1 MSRVLS
7 ILSKAREEL
16 GDTNNTRFTDSK
28 LLEHLNDGI
37 KDFILSTK
45 SLKERLYV
53 ELASNVAIYDISKYA
68 LFVERVEYMNT
79 KIDTLS
85 FKELD
90 SINTMWQYETGN
102 VVKAITFEHQSKGAF
117 RIYPRLNTVD
127 NNIVSSSDYGILVD
141 FSLDDDIVGIPS
153 IIDVEQNLQAYL
165 VLYVIKKPN
174 IITLTTP
181 DEELELD
188 ELYDKAF
195 VHYIK
200 AQCLRN
206 DSDSNNRQF
215 GNEELSAY
223 AMYVVNNNKDFA
235 LDNQV
240 SGDRI
245 IQYKGF
251 M

>member
-16 GDTNNTRFTDSK
+16 GDANNTRFTDSK

-85 FKELD
+85 FTELD

-102 VVKAITFEHQSKGAF
+102 VVKAITFEHQSKGSF
-117 RIYPRLNTVD
+117 RIYPRLNTVS

>member
-16 GDTNNTRFTDSK
+16 GDANNTSFTDSK

-102 VVKAITFEHQSKGAF
+102 VVKAITFEHQSKGSF
-117 RIYPRLNTVD
+117 RIYPRLNTVS
-127 NNIVSSSDYGILVD
+127 NNVVSSSDYGILVD

-174 IITLTTP
+174 VITLTTP
-181 DEELELD
+181 NEELELD

>member
-141 FSLDDDIVGIPS
+141 FSLDDDIVGILS

-165 VLYVIKKPN
+165 VLYVIKKPSM
-174 IITLTTP
+174 ITLTTP

-223 AMYVVNNNKDFA
+223 AMYIVNNNKDFA

>member
-53 ELASNVAIYDISKYA
+53 ELASNVAMYDISKYA

-102 VVKAITFEHQSKGAF
+102 VVKAITFEHQSKGSF

-223 AMYVVNNNKDFA
+223 AMYIVNNNKDFA

>member
-53 ELASNVAIYDISKYA
+53 ELASNVAMYDISKYA

-85 FKELD
+85 FTELD
-90 SINTMWQYETGN
+90 SINAMWQYETGN
-102 VVKAITFEHQSKGAF
+102 VVKAITFEHQSKGSF
-117 RIYPRLNTVD
+117 RIYPRLNTVS

>member
-16 GDTNNTRFTDSK
+16 GDANNTRFTDSK

-53 ELASNVAIYDISKYA
+53 ELASNVAMYDISKYA

-117 RIYPRLNTVD
+117 RIYPRLNTVN

-223 AMYVVNNNKDFA
+223 AMYIVNNNKDFA

>member
-90 SINTMWQYETGN
+90 SINAMWQYETGN

-117 RIYPRLNTVD
+117 RIYPRLNTVN

-174 IITLTTP
+174 VITLTTP

>member
-53 ELASNVAIYDISKYA
+53 ELASNVAMYDISKYA

-85 FKELD
+85 FTELD
-90 SINTMWQYETGN
+90 SINAMWQYETGN

-117 RIYPRLNTVD
+117 RIYPRLNTVS

-223 AMYVVNNNKDFA
+223 AMYIVNNNKDFA

>member
-16 GDTNNTRFTDSK
+16 GDANNTRFTDSK

-53 ELASNVAIYDISKYA
+53 ELASNVAMYDISKYA

-85 FKELD
+85 FTELD

-223 AMYVVNNNKDFA
+223 AMYIVNNNKDFA

>member
-16 GDTNNTRFTDSK
+16 GDVNNTRFTDSK

-85 FKELD
+85 FTELD
-90 SINTMWQYETGN
+90 SINAMWQYETGN

-141 FSLDDDIVGIPS
+141 FSLDDDIIGIPS

-223 AMYVVNNNKDFA
+223 AMYIVNNNKDFA

>member
-16 GDTNNTRFTDSK
+16 GDANNTRFTDSK

-90 SINTMWQYETGN
+90 SINAMWQYETGN
-102 VVKAITFEHQSKGAF
+102 VVKAITFEHQSKGSF
-117 RIYPRLNTVD
+117 RIYPRLNTVS

-223 AMYVVNNNKDFA
+223 AMYIVNNNKDFA

>member
-16 GDTNNTRFTDSK
+16 GDVNNTRFTDSK

-45 SLKERLYV
+45 SLKERLYE

-102 VVKAITFEHQSKGAF
+102 VVKAITFEHQSKGSF
-117 RIYPRLNTVD
+117 RIYPRLNTVN

>member
-16 GDTNNTRFTDSK
+16 GDVNNTRFTDSK

-85 FKELD
+85 FTELD
-90 SINTMWQYETGN
+90 SINAMWQYETGN
-102 VVKAITFEHQSKGAF
+102 VVKAITFEHQSKGSF
-117 RIYPRLNTVD
+117 RIYPRLNTVS

-174 IITLTTP
+174 VITLTTP

-223 AMYVVNNNKDFA
+223 AMYIVNNNKDFA

>member
-16 GDTNNTRFTDSK
+16 GDANNTRFTDSK

-90 SINTMWQYETGN
+90 SINAMWQYETGN
-102 VVKAITFEHQSKGAF
+102 VVKAITFEHQSKGTF
-117 RIYPRLNTVD
+117 RIYPRLNTVN

-174 IITLTTP
+174 VITLTTP

>member
-16 GDTNNTRFTDSK
+16 GDTNNTRFADGK

-85 FKELD
+85 FTELD

-102 VVKAITFEHQSKGAF
+102 VVKAITFEHQSKGSF

>member
-16 GDTNNTRFTDSK
+16 GDVNNTRFTDSK

-85 FKELD
+85 FTELD
-90 SINTMWQYETGN
+90 SINAMWQYETGN

>member
-16 GDTNNTRFTDSK
+16 GDTNNTRFTNSK

-53 ELASNVAIYDISKYA
+53 ELASNVAMYDISKYA

-90 SINTMWQYETGN
+90 SINAMWQYETGN

-117 RIYPRLNTVD
+117 RIYPRLNTVN

>member
-16 GDTNNTRFTDSK
+16 GDVNNTRFTNSK

-85 FKELD
+85 FTELD
-90 SINTMWQYETGN
+90 SINAMWQYETGN
-102 VVKAITFEHQSKGAF
+102 VVKAITFEHQSKGSF
-117 RIYPRLNTVD
+117 RIYPRLNTVN

-174 IITLTTP
+174 VITLTTP

-223 AMYVVNNNKDFA
+223 AMYIVNNNKDFA

>member
-16 GDTNNTRFTDSK
+16 GDVNNTRFTDSK

-85 FKELD
+85 FTELD

-102 VVKAITFEHQSKGAF
+102 VVKAITFEHQSKGSF

-174 IITLTTP
+174 VITLTTP
-181 DEELELD
+181 NEELELD

>member
-16 GDTNNTRFTDSK
+16 GDTNNTRFTDGK

-53 ELASNVAIYDISKYA
+53 ELASNVAMYDISKYA

-85 FKELD
+85 FTELD
-90 SINTMWQYETGN
+90 SINAMWQYETGN
-102 VVKAITFEHQSKGAF
+102 VVKAITFEHQSKGSF

-223 AMYVVNNNKDFA
+223 AMYIVNNNKDFA

>member
-16 GDTNNTRFTDSK
+16 GDANNTRFTDSK

-53 ELASNVAIYDISKYA
+53 ELASNVAMYDISKYA

-85 FKELD
+85 FTELD
-90 SINTMWQYETGN
+90 SINAMWQYETGN

-117 RIYPRLNTVD
+117 RIYPRLNTVN

>member
-16 GDTNNTRFTDSK
+16 GDANNTRFTDSK

-53 ELASNVAIYDISKYA
+53 ELASNVAMYDISKYA

-85 FKELD
+85 FAELD

-102 VVKAITFEHQSKGAF
+102 VVKAITFEHQSKGSF
-117 RIYPRLNTVD
+117 RIYPRLNTVN

-174 IITLTTP
+174 VITLTTP

>member
-53 ELASNVAIYDISKYA
+53 ELASNVAMYDISKYA

-85 FKELD
+85 FTELD

-102 VVKAITFEHQSKGAF
+102 VVKAITFEHQSKGSF
-117 RIYPRLNTVD
+117 RIYPRLNTVN

>member
-53 ELASNVAIYDISKYA
+53 ELASNVAMYDISKYA

-85 FKELD
+85 FTELD

-174 IITLTTP
+174 VITLTTP

>member
-16 GDTNNTRFTDSK
+16 GDVNNTRFTNSK

-90 SINTMWQYETGN
+90 SINAMWQYETGN
-102 VVKAITFEHQSKGAF
+102 VVKAITFEHQSKGTF
-117 RIYPRLNTVD
+117 RIYPRLNTVN

-141 FSLDDDIVGIPS
+141 FSLDDDILGIPS
-153 IIDVEQNLQAYL
+153 ISDIEQNLQAYL

-174 IITLTTP
+174 VITLTTP

>member
-16 GDTNNTRFTDSK
+16 GDTNNTRFTNSK

-90 SINTMWQYETGN
+90 SINAMWQYETGN
-102 VVKAITFEHQSKGAF
+102 VVKAITFEHQSKGSF
-117 RIYPRLNTVD
+117 RIYPRLNTVS